1 MDTWYFGD
9 QWWVGP
15 VVGPWLVDREV
26 SSSNLT
32 VVIFEISKSLSEGL
46 SFRLGGGSSL
56 DGAGFTPTLSVV
68 PSGGLCW
75 RFSSHRVDWSVSSS
89 GGSSRAPMPAV
100 VRSSLSQILKLTF
113 QKKKHDT
120 LVGKKYII
128 IIKQNRR
135 FDPYMSSSFTRL
147 KFDFLI

>member
-1 MDTWYFGD
+1 MVINDELV
-9 QWWVGP
+9 QWLGLGLLTERSQVQTSLW
-15 VVGPWLVDREV
+15 
-26 SSSNLT
+26 SSLRYR
-32 VVIFEISKSLSEGL
+32 KSLSEGL

-89 GGSSRAPMPAV
+89 GGSSRAPMLAV

-113 QKKKHDT
+113 QKKNAHV
-120 LVGKKYII
+120 L
-128 IIKQNRR
+128 
-135 FDPYMSSSFTRL
+135 
-147 KFDFLI
+147 